1 MDEILNYG
9 LWDIQLITL
18 AFLIVGGGGG
28 CASFQVMKTLD
39 AYTKP
44 SKSIR
49 LFEKVIEP
57 MLLYNCEITKVYI
70 THKWTY
76 ENFISNMWGKK
87 MELNKVL
94 ENYIRE

>member
-1 MDEILNYG
+1 
-9 LWDIQLITL
+9 
-18 AFLIVGGGGG
+18 
-28 CASFQVMKTLD
+28 MKTLG
-39 AYTKP
+39 AYIKP

-57 MLLYNCEITKVYI
+57 ILLYNCEITKAYI

-87 MELNKVL
+87 YINKVL
-94 ENYIRE
+94 ENYIRQLLGVGKKHQPKEC